1 MKDEPKSP
9 QYTRTWVVA
18 AVCFV
23 IALATIFAERVLHK
37 LGKFDFSSSMQLPT
51 LPLDAVASQLA
62 FGWEAQDGPRGTPNV
77 HHGAYSH
84 RTGSQGGACFLLQ
97 PKRLHLEIWLLGKR
111 KEGTPTYIS

>member
-1 MKDEPKSP
+1 MRHLPDVASTKNENVLLLSHSHNLFMFQETFKFFYQTMKDEPKSP

-51 LPLDAVASQLA
+51 LPLDAVASQV
-62 FGWEAQDGPRGTPNV
+62 GE
-77 HHGAYSH
+77 
-84 RTGSQGGACFLLQ
+84 RTHQVS
-97 PKRLHLEIWLLGKR
+97 R
-111 KEGTPTYIS
+111 

>member
-1 MKDEPKSP
+1 MRHLPDVASTKNECAPAKLEPYSRDERNFQILLPDSQEIRTMKDEPKSP

-51 LPLDAVASQLA
+51 LPLDAVASQV
-62 FGWEAQDGPRGTPNV
+62 GE
-77 HHGAYSH
+77 
-84 RTGSQGGACFLLQ
+84 RTHQVS
-97 PKRLHLEIWLLGKR
+97 R
-111 KEGTPTYIS
+111 